1 MKQTKSNAVSGVPEQ
16 NKLGVTGM
24 TCRSEERTPV
34 QEVEDNTSA
43 TQLDNHQ
50 PEESKPCR

>member
-1 MKQTKSNAVSGVPEQ
+1 MKQTKSNAVPGMQEQ

-24 TCRSEERTPV
+24 TCRSEERTPL
-34 QEVEDNTSA
+34 QEAEANTSA